1 MSKQKHHQERRIR
14 VRGVRRET
22 IDVRKLGKAVIALA
36 AAAAEAEA
44 EAEHQRRADPESKE
58 QP

>member
-1 MSKQKHHQERRIR
+1 MSKKKHRQERHIR

-22 IDVRKLGKAVIALA
+22 VDLRKLGKAVIALA

-44 EAEHQRRADPESKE
+44 EAEHRRREVSPAEDE
-58 QP
+58 Q